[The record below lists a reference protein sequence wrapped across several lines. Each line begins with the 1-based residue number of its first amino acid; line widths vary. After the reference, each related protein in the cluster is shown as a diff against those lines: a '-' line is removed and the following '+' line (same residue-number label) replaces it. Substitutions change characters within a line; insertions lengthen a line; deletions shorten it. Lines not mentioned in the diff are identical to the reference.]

1 MRVGFGVSR
10 SKSLDAS
17 SDEVCFGLVRG
28 VLERVYTDGVDAAQK
43 YLKEFSERNPLLG
56 YDSVCMGF
64 VQALIQG
71 LVESNM
77 DHAVVE
83 AMMRCDRVWVER
95 CLASVRAAQEA
106 LYLPEEEYFRLKV
119 LEQALS
125 YVLTAVDKGLKP
137 KLGG

>member
-1 MRVGFGVSR
+1 MSR
-10 SKSLDAS
+10 SKSLDVS
-17 SDEVCFGLVRG
+17 SNEVCFGLIRG
-28 VLERVYTDGVDAAQK
+28 VLERVYSDGVGAAQK
-43 YLKEFSERNPLLG
+43 YLKEFAERNPLLG

-83 AMMRCDRVWVER
+83 AMVRCDRVWVER
-95 CLASVRAAQEA
+95 CLAAVRAAQEA

-125 YVLTAVDKGLKP
+125 YVLSAVDKGLKP